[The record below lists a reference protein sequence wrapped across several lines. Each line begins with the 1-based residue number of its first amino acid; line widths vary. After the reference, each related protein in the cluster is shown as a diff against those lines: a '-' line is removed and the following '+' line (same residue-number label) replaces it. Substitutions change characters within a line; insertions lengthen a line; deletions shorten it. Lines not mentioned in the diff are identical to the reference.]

1 VSTLDSVTFP
11 EAGELGDLLIVPLG
25 STEQHGP
32 HLPLGTDTAIGLA
45 LARRLSAGEPRAV
58 VAPPLAYGAS
68 GEHQAF
74 PGTISIGQEALR
86 AVIVEL
92 VRSATETFPR
102 VLLLNAHGGNLAALM
117 CAERQL
123 REEGRDVRVWSPAAA
138 FRGDAHAGDVETSVM
153 LALGADVRLDRIAA
167 GNSSPL
173 AELMEMLAS
182 DGVRAVSEN
191 GILGDPTTASAERG
205 EALLDA
211 AVAALHVF
219 VTSWLTPVEA
229 R

>member
-11 EAGELGDLLIVPLG
+11 EASELGDLLIVPLG

-45 LARRLSAGEPRAV
+45 LARRFSEGEPRAV
-58 VAPPLAYGAS
+58 IAPPLAYGAS

-74 PGTISIGQEALR
+74 PGTISIGREALH

-92 VRSATETFPR
+92 VRSATETFAH
-102 VLLLNAHGGNLAALM
+102 VLLLNAHGGNLDTLTR
-117 CAERQL
+117 AERQL
-123 REEGRDVRVWSPAAA
+123 RQEGRDVRVWSSANA
-138 FRGDAHAGDVETSVM
+138 FRGDAHAGEVETSVM
-153 LALGADVRLDRIAA
+153 LALGADVHLDQIEP
-167 GNSSPL
+167 GNTSPL
-173 AELMEMLAS
+173 VELIEMLAS

-191 GILGDPTTASAERG
+191 GILGDPTTANAERG
-205 EALLDA
+205 EALLDD
-211 AVAALHVF
+211 AVAAMHAF
-219 VTSWLTPVEA
+219 VTSWLAPVQA